1 MAPVET
7 TRPPAQKPRARD
19 PRDET
24 GDGQPT
30 HVIVLNDNHNTF
42 EGVAMTLAQY
52 LPGVDYGKGMVL
64 ANRIHSAGR
73 ARVWSGEREQAELYW
88 EQLRDAGLT
97 MAPLA

>member
-1 MAPVET
+1 MATIETVTPPV
-7 TRPPAQKPRARD
+7 AKPRERD
-19 PRDET
+19 PRDGA

-42 EGVAMTLAQY
+42 EGVAMALAQY
-52 LPGVDYGKGMVL
+52 LPGVDYAKGMVL
-64 ANRIHSAGR
+64 ATRIDGAGR